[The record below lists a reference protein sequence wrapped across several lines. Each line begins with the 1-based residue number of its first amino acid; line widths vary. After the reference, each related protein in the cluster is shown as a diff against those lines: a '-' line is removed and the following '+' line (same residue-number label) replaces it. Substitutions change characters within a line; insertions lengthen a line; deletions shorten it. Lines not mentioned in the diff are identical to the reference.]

1 MPPKKNTAESISAL
15 SKEDIEDLISRAVN
29 AAVHTLTVD
38 LNAHFDSQFDKLNKI
53 QENLESENRDLK
65 TQLEK
70 LQKTVDV
77 LTTKLDETSSKMD
90 DKESQIIDALKWSNR
105 NEQYSRRHNIKIQ
118 GLEVDENQDYRLA
131 VSNLLTNKLGIH
143 LEREDI
149 LVAHPIPKKS
159 TEAIPKSNPV
169 IVTFSPRAVQRR
181 EETLKRRRQLK
192 GTKTV
197 IYEDLTQMNLKL
209 INRLKNNVNIKN
221 AWSVNGKVIGLTK
234 SNVKIRFEPYDD
246 ISSKLEDYN

>member
-1 MPPKKNTAESISAL
+1 MPPKKNTRESISAL

-38 LNAHFDSQFDKLNKI
+38 LNAHFDKLNKI
-53 QENLESENRDLK
+53 QVNLESENRDLK

-118 GLEVDENQDYRLA
+118 GLEVEENQDYRLA
-131 VSNLLTNKLGIH
+131 VSNLT
-143 LEREDI
+143 
-149 LVAHPIPKKS
+149 P
-159 TEAIPKSNPV
+159 
-169 IVTFSPRAVQRR
+169 
-181 EETLKRRRQLK
+181 
-192 GTKTV
+192 
-197 IYEDLTQMNLKL
+197 
-209 INRLKNNVNIKN
+209 
-221 AWSVNGKVIGLTK
+221 
-234 SNVKIRFEPYDD
+234 
-246 ISSKLEDYN
+246 